1 MAAGS
6 KEGGERRTYEE
17 PAAKQYFNGGRKMY
31 YSYDYDYNPGILSR
45 FGTGV
50 LVFVIILSIALYV
63 LQIVALW
70 KIYQKAGE
78 KGWKAIVPFLNMYV
92 LYKITWGNGWMFLL
106 SFIPFANAVIAII
119 TMHKL
124 SVKFGHGVGFTLG
137 LLFLNFIF
145 ALILG
150 FGSSQYQVAPLE
162 QAAEHAA
169 ENTAENTAEQNKN

>member
-1 MAAGS
+1 MATVRKKEV
-6 KEGGERRTYEE
+6 KEGHTKNRRPNNISTEGE
-17 PAAKQYFNGGRKMY
+17 NMY
-31 YSYDYDYNPGILSR
+31 SYSYDYDYNPGILST

-50 LVFVIILSIALYV
+50 IVFVIILSIVLCV
-63 LQIVALW
+63 LQIAALW

-78 KGWKAIVPFLNMYV
+78 KGWKAIVPFLNLYV

-137 LLFLNFIF
+137 LLFFNFIF

-150 FGSSQYQVAPLE
+150 FGSSQYQAAPLE
-162 QAAEHAA
+162 QAAEH
-169 ENTAENTAEQNKN
+169 TAEQNKN